1 MKSSANFV
9 AVDLG
14 ASSGRLVLGRWD
26 GERFTLE
33 ELHRFPNGGV
43 ALGGSVYWDVLRLWC
58 EIKAGLAKYA
68 AKSAATPAGISVD
81 TWGVDFGLVDK
92 AGDLLGNPH
101 QYRDPRTDGM
111 PDRVFSMIPASEIF
125 QRTGTQ
131 SLQINTLFQLFSMA
145 VGKDPRLQVADALLM
160 MPDLFHF
167 WLSGEKANEYTIAS
181 TTQMLDCRERDW
193 ARGIME
199 RLCIPT
205 RFLGPIVNPGTVL
218 SQVRPDIVPECGLP
232 DSFPVIAGGSHDT
245 ASAVAAVPCLDE
257 NCAYISS
264 GTWCLMGVETRQPV
278 MSEQAQA
285 LKFTNEGGVDGTI
298 RLLRNITGLWLL
310 QECVRQWQK
319 EGREYGWDKVVSLA
333 AQAEPLRSMVDPDAS
348 EFLAPENMP
357 AAIRNFCRRTGQP
370 QSETDGALARCCLES
385 VSLKSR
391 LVLEALETLVNRP
404 LKTIRIVGGGSQN
417 RLLCQFTAD
426 CCRRP
431 VIAGPVEAAALGNVM
446 IQAVATGHLDSVKSG
461 RERVAASCDL
471 VTYEP
476 GRADRWDEAYEKF
489 RKLC

>member
-1 MKSSANFV
+1 MKSRANFV

-14 ASSGRLVLGRWD
+14 ASSGRLVIGQWD
-26 GERFTLE
+26 GERFALE

-58 EIKAGLAKYA
+58 EVKAGLAKYA
-68 AKSAATPAGISVD
+68 AKAAAAPAGISVD
-81 TWGVDFGLVDK
+81 TWGVDFGLIDK

-111 PDRVFSMIPASEIF
+111 PDRVFSMIPAGEVF

-131 SLQINTLFQLFSMA
+131 VMQINTLFQLFSMTVA
-145 VGKDPRLQVADALLM
+145 KDPRLQVADHLLM
-160 MPDLFHF
+160 MPDLFHY
-167 WLSGEKANEYTIAS
+167 WLSGDMANEYTIAS

-193 ARGIME
+193 ARGIIE
-199 RLCIPT
+199 RLCIPS

-218 SQVRPDIVPECGLP
+218 SQVRTDIIRECGLP

-245 ASAVAAVPCLDE
+245 ASAVAAVPCLDQDS
-257 NCAYISS
+257 AYISS

-278 MSEQAQA
+278 ISEQAQA

-319 EGREYGWDKVVSLA
+319 EGREFSWDKIVSLA
-333 AQAEPLRSMVDPDAS
+333 AQAKPLRSLVDPDAS

-357 AAIRNFCRRTGQP
+357 AAIRNFCRRTGQSQP
-370 QSETDGALARCCLES
+370 ETDGALARCCLES

-391 LVLEALETLVNRP
+391 LVLEALETLTNRP

-431 VIAGPVEAAALGNVM
+431 VVAGPVEAAALGNLM
-446 IQAVATGHLDSVKSG
+446 IQAVATGHLDSIKAG

-471 VTYEP
+471 FTYEP
-476 GRADRWDEAYEKF
+476 RGDDGWDEAYERF
-489 RKLC
+489 RRLC